1 MRDERIQRTQEA
13 GGVLHSDAAD
23 PTIIHGMK
31 VTSIAIVAV
40 IPLLTSCAS
49 SGLYYMSDDWCAAHL
64 SASAARCPKDQERVV
79 HKDQE
84 RVVHNDS
91 ERVADNET
99 RQSN

>member
-40 IPLLTSCAS
+40 IPLLASCAS

-64 SASAARCPKDQERVV
+64 NASAARCP
-79 HKDQE
+79 KDQE